1 MRPPNRFCSSLFSHV
16 AVAKNI
22 SLESTSTGRE
32 EEERGAR
39 KEETTMMTTMT
50 AIFGFS
56 DRVIPRPRRDGGG
69 AGEELQIT
77 IIPPYYGVRRL
88 NGEA

>member
-22 SLESTSTGRE
+22 SLESMSTGRE
-32 EEERGAR
+32 GERGAR
-39 KEETTMMTTMT
+39 KEETTMMT

-56 DRVIPRPRRDGGG
+56 ERVIPRPRRDGGG
-69 AGEELQIT
+69 AGEVQIT
-77 IIPPYYGVRRL
+77 IIPSYYGVRVRRL

>member
-32 EEERGAR
+32 EERGAR

-56 DRVIPRPRRDGGG
+56 DRVIRVRD
-69 AGEELQIT
+69 AT
-77 IIPPYYGVRRL
+77 
-88 NGEA
+88 EAERGRNYK

>member
-32 EEERGAR
+32 EERGAR
-39 KEETTMMTTMT
+39 KEETTMMT

-77 IIPPYYGVRRL
+77 IIPSYYGVRVRRL